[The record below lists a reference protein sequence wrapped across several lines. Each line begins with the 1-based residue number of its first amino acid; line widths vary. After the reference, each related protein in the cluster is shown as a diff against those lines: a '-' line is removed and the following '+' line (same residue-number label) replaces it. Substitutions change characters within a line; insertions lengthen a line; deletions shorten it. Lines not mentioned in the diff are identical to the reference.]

1 MSKEKNT
8 DTIASRVKD
17 RSIVKA
23 RPGRVGGEEHRK
35 LILQRKK
42 EYELR
47 KRRANIKIE
56 C

>member
-1 MSKEKNT
+1 MSESNNP

-17 RSIVKA
+17 RGKVKE

-35 LILQRKK
+35 LVMQRKR
-42 EYELR
+42 EQELK
-47 KRRANIKIE
+47 KRRSGKNVE

>member
-1 MSKEKNT
+1 MS
-8 DTIASRVKD
+8 DSIASRVKD
-17 RSIVKA
+17 RSKIKA

-35 LILQRKK
+35 LVLQRKK

-47 KRRANIKIE
+47 KRRKKMKIE

>member
-1 MSKEKNT
+1 MSESKNQ

-17 RSIVKA
+17 RSKVKD

-35 LILQRKK
+35 LVMR
-42 EYELR
+42 R
-47 KRRANIKIE
+47 KREHELKKSRSGRNVE

>member
-1 MSKEKNT
+1 MS
-8 DTIASRVKD
+8 DSIASRIKE
-17 RSIVKA
+17 RSKIKE
-23 RPGRVGGEEHRK
+23 RTGRVGGEEHRK

-47 KRRANIKIE
+47 KRRANRKIE

>member
-1 MSKEKNT
+1 MSESKNP

-17 RSIVKA
+17 RSKVKD

-35 LILQRKK
+35 LVLRRKRECEIRKK
-42 EYELR
+42 NAGR
-47 KRRANIKIE
+47 NIE

>member
-1 MSKEKNT
+1 MSGSENQ

-17 RSIVKA
+17 RSKVKD

-35 LILQRKK
+35 LVLQRKR
-42 EYELR
+42 EHELK
-47 KRRANIKIE
+47 KRRSGRNIE

>member
-1 MSKEKNT
+1 MNKSKNQ

-17 RSIVKA
+17 RSRIKD

-35 LILQRKK
+35 LVMQRKR
-42 EYELR
+42 EQELK
-47 KRRANIKIE
+47 KRRSGKNVE